1 MVVTAVKTSLESE
14 SAFDLSPSGLFQI
27 AHRAKCNQTLLE
39 LNFKEPYPSLIVP
52 GRGWPQQILYFWL
65 LSRGVLKLR
74 GYMKDMYYIA
84 VYIEF
89 RQVKI
94 TESLK

>member
-52 GRGWPQQILYFWL
+52 GRG
-65 LSRGVLKLR
+65 
-74 GYMKDMYYIA
+74 
-84 VYIEF
+84 
-89 RQVKI
+89 
-94 TESLK
+94 

>member
-39 LNFKEPYPSLIVP
+39 LNFKEPYPSLIVWLTP
-52 GRGWPQQILYFWL
+52 ANFMFLTFVSWCVEIKGLYE
-65 LSRGVLKLR
+65 GYVLHC
-74 GYMKDMYYIA
+74 
-84 VYIEF
+84 
-89 RQVKI
+89 
-94 TESLK
+94 SLH